1 MKHEIKYDDDSLE
14 FDSSNNMENGR
25 YNYKYSNISGY
36 DDIDNTDPSLS
47 IYGKSLPEMEDTM
60 AEIVDIINVYRKE
73 RRDEVGED
81 PVEHLAF
88 RIKAD
93 ESMRQKCRMRDLPE
107 NTDSALYKLFDAIG
121 IRVVCAFRSDVY
133 KIKNFIASRDDF
145 EVIEE
150 KDYIKHS
157 KENGYRSY
165 HMIIRY
171 NGFFAEIQIRTISM
185 DTWAALEHQMRYKK
199 RVEGNSSL
207 IASELKRCADE
218 LASTDISMQ
227 TLRDMICGIENK
239 EE

>member
-1 MKHEIKYDDDSLE
+1 MMKHEIRYDDTSLE
-14 FDSSNNMENGR
+14 FDTPNMENGR
-25 YNYKYSNISGY
+25 NSYQYSNIPSE
-36 DDIDNTDPSLS
+36 DDIDTTDPNVS
-47 IYGKSLPEMEDTM
+47 IYGNNLPEMEDTM
-60 AEIVDIINVYRKE
+60 AEIVDIINDYRKE
-73 RRDEVGED
+73 KRDETGED

-93 ESMRQKCRMRDLPE
+93 ESMREKCRMRNLPE
-107 NTDSALYKLFDAIG
+107 TSDSALNKLFDAIG

-133 KIKNFIASRDDF
+133 KIRDFLTKRDDF

-150 KDYIKHS
+150 KDYIKHA
-157 KENGYRSY
+157 KDNGYRSY

-199 RVEGNSSL
+199 KVGGNSSL

-227 TLRDMICGIENK
+227 TLRDMINDMDNK